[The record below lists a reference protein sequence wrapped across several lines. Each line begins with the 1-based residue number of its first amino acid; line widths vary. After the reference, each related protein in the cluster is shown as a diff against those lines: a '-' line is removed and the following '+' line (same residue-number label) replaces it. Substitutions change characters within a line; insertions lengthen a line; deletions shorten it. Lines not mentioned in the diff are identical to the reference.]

1 MHSLT
6 NCLYCTIS
14 APYFVTLITTTCT
27 CTHSSKM
34 VRINHNVLITRNWG
48 WRGFY
53 NPPSTLT
60 PGMPVQWLC
69 LGVVC
74 ILPVCVFVCMS
85 LVCVCLLCV
94 SLVHVCHLSV
104 CACVYV
110 FVYVCV
116 GVLIE
121 LHKTNSL
128 TLHFCLAVLSSK
140 FVCVV

>member
-1 MHSLT
+1 
-6 NCLYCTIS
+6 
-14 APYFVTLITTTCT
+14 
-27 CTHSSKM
+27 
-34 VRINHNVLITRNWG
+34 
-48 WRGFY
+48 
-53 NPPSTLT
+53 
-60 PGMPVQWLC
+60 MPVQWLC